1 MFFHSRNCR
10 KENVVLKFCQALCQK
25 LVIRKVIFASTV
37 TWIFPECLCL
47 HMAFLQGHQSQDL
60 RTTLIS
66 QNLFLP
72 TYVCKDPISKYPP
85 YEVLK
90 GHKFWRD
97 TIQPG
102 IPWNT
107 WTFSPKT
114 SLMNL
119 QKGIKLSLLWSS
131 IPNKNIRI

>member
-1 MFFHSRNCR
+1 MVWAEPCSLWSHALFESFLVSSLLRMVASFLLHS
-10 KENVVLKFCQALCQK
+10 LAFSYITAT
-25 LVIRKVIFASTV
+25 FASTV

-47 HMAFLQGHQSQDL
+47 HMTFLQGHQSQDL

-119 QKGIKLSLLWSS
+119 Q
-131 IPNKNIRI
+131 NE